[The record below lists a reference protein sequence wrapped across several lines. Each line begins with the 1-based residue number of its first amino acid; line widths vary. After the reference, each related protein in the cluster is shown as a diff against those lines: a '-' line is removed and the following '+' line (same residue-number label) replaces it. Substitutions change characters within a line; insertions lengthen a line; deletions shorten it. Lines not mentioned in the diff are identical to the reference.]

1 MSGHRES
8 RGRRDEPGLVGAA
21 SQRQAQD
28 LPWAMQVAVR
38 YDKVVPPRQV
48 DVAEAVARAVVA
60 LLAAP
65 GSAPGGSWHGAVAR
79 WRRVQIRK
87 LVRRARGRRWRDV
100 QELPG
105 VTVTQDGPPGW
116 GQAAARAFV
125 PGPVRPLPE
134 PLAGTQVEGTHFPT
148 GVRLPPEP
156 AAITER
162 VHRCPQAAEEVQLGE
177 ESTSV
182 GALVA
187 IEVTPMHQ
195 MTSGKMAAQCAHAAQ
210 LAWESPQ
217 MPPALR
223 QAWARDGYRV
233 RVLLPGPQEWA
244 GGLRPVSV
252 LDAGLTELGGPTE
265 TARAFW

>member
-125 PGPVRPLPE
+125 PGPVRP
-134 PLAGTQVEGTHFPT
+134 
-148 GVRLPPEP
+148 
-156 AAITER
+156 
-162 VHRCPQAAEEVQLGE
+162 
-177 ESTSV
+177 
-182 GALVA
+182 
-187 IEVTPMHQ
+187 
-195 MTSGKMAAQCAHAAQ
+195 
-210 LAWESPQ
+210 SPS
-217 MPPALR
+217 PWP
-223 QAWARDGYRV
+223 
-233 RVLLPGPQEWA
+233 
-244 GGLRPVSV
+244 GLR
-252 LDAGLTELGGPTE
+252 LRGPTFLP
-265 TARAFW
+265 AYGCRLSRRR